1 MTQFIDPA
9 RRIPGVDAAE
19 QPLSPC
25 SPGKARQ
32 LLESGR
38 AKPYKHPDGFTIQLL
53 DKVIPPVKFNMPE
66 PQAHQDDTHPA

>member
-53 DKVIPPVKFNMPE
+53 DKVIPPEDIYTPE
-66 PQAHQDDTHPA
+66 RQAPQTKCHPG